1 MGSKLLINVWE
12 EYVDDW
18 VWMFTSPFHLDC
30 WTTNRLVESVEKGFV
45 KKKVDFPLN
54 ALLGFGS

>member
-1 MGSKLLINVWE
+1 MDNRQKVFVVKSQ
-12 EYVDDW
+12 
-18 VWMFTSPFHLDC
+18 FHLDC

-54 ALLGFGS
+54 ALLGFGC